1 MPNLAQDFLDYIN
14 DWHTYNQPYDDELD
28 AWLHEEYAKVIRKGK
43 NVDWRS
49 IYFSPSS
56 AGNSARELYVKAK
69 KKKRDNQRFKPHQR
83 RWMSLGTAVGD
94 WFQREILLAERHY
107 KKFSGKDPVFT
118 FGLVDGKPAFEDFV
132 FKQHKMSWGGE
143 EFSLMGTTDGIMI
156 DRRTGEK
163 IGLEIKSKQE
173 TPSKTSLSA
182 MKEADAKH
190 IKQCVSYG
198 EMYGIDRF
206 IVVYV
211 NTAKK
216 KWFADDTELEKTPDI
231 RAFEI
236 RITDE
241 MRQEVFGYF
250 VDIVRRVRE
259 NDPPKLDL
267 MEWRFNGYKRACAL
281 DLSSEEVSEL
291 ESEVMAL
298 ELSSLPVWKRK
309 ASKEAFEEILE
320 IRGEKR

>member
-14 DWHTYNQPYDDELD
+14 DWHTYNQPYDDDLD
-28 AWLHEEYAKVIRKGK
+28 VWLHEEYAKTIRKGK
-43 NVDWRS
+43 DVDWRS
-49 IYFSPSS
+49 VYFSPSS
-56 AGNSARELYVKAK
+56 AGNSARELYVKAR
-69 KKKRDNQRFKPHQR
+69 KKRRDQQRFKPHQR

-94 WFQREILLAERHY
+94 WFQRELLLAERHY
-107 KKFSGKDPVFT
+107 KKFSGKEPIFSI
-118 FGLVDGKPAFEDFV
+118 GLVNGQPAFEDFV
-132 FKQHKMSWGGE
+132 FKQHKMTWNGE
-143 EFSLMGTTDGIMI
+143 DFSLLGTTDGIMI

-163 IGLEIKSKQE
+163 VGLEIKSKQE

-182 MKEADAKH
+182 MKEADPKH
-190 IKQCVSYG
+190 VKQCVSYG

-206 IVVYV
+206 IIVYV

-241 MRQEVFGYF
+241 MREEVFGYF
-250 VDIVRRVRE
+250 ADIVRRVRK

-267 MEWRFNGYKRACAL
+267 EEWRFNGYKRACAL
-281 DLSSEEVSEL
+281 DLSEEELAEL
-291 ESEVMAL
+291 ETQVSAL
-298 ELSSLPVWKRK
+298 GISNLPQWKVRLCTEALDEIK
-309 ASKEAFEEILE
+309 A
-320 IRGEKR
+320 IRGSI

>member
-14 DWHTYNQPYDDELD
+14 DWHTYNEPYDDDLD
-28 AWLHEEYAKVIRKGK
+28 IWLHEEYAKVIRKGK
-43 NVDWRS
+43 DVDWRS

-69 KKKRDNQRFKPHQR
+69 KKRKDQQRFKPHQR

-94 WFQREILLAERHY
+94 WFQRELLLAERHY
-107 KKFSGKDPVFT
+107 KKLSGKEPVFSI
-118 FGLVDGKPAFEDFV
+118 GLVNGQPAFEDFV
-132 FKQHKMSWGGE
+132 FKQHKMTWKGE
-143 EFSLMGTTDGIMI
+143 EFSLLGTTDGIMI

-182 MKEADAKH
+182 MKEADPKH
-190 IKQCVSYG
+190 VKQCVSYG
-198 EMYGIDRF
+198 EMYGLDRF
-206 IVVYV
+206 IIVYI

-216 KWFADDTELEKTPDI
+216 KWFAPDDELEKTPDV

-236 RITDE
+236 KITED
-241 MRQEVFGYF
+241 MRNEVFDYF
-250 VDIVRRVRE
+250 ADIVRRVRE

-267 MEWRFNGYKRACAL
+267 EDWRFNRYKRACAL
-281 DLSSEEVSEL
+281 DLSEDEMSEL
-291 ESEVMAL
+291 ESEVVAL
-298 ELSSLPVWKRK
+298 ELSNLPQWKVRACTEALDEIK
-309 ASKEAFEEILE
+309 A
-320 IRGEKR
+320 IRGDS

>member
-14 DWHTYNQPYDDELD
+14 DWHTYNEPYDDDLD
-28 AWLHEEYAKVIRKGK
+28 IWLHEEYAKVIRKGK
-43 NVDWRS
+43 DVDWRS

-69 KKKRDNQRFKPHQR
+69 KKRKDQQRFKPHQR

-94 WFQREILLAERHY
+94 WFQRELLLAERHY
-107 KKFSGKDPVFT
+107 KKLSGKEPVFSI
-118 FGLVDGKPAFEDFV
+118 GIVNGQPAFEDFV
-132 FKQHKMSWGGE
+132 FKQHKMTWKGE
-143 EFSLMGTTDGIMI
+143 EFSLLGTTDGIMV

-182 MKEADAKH
+182 MKTADPKH
-190 IKQCVSYG
+190 VKQCVSYG
-198 EMYGIDRF
+198 EMYGLDRF
-206 IVVYV
+206 IIVYV

-216 KWFADDTELEKTPDI
+216 KWFAPDDELEKTPDV

-236 RITDE
+236 KITDD
-241 MRQEVFGYF
+241 MRSEVFDYF
-250 VDIVRRVRE
+250 ADIVRRVRE

-267 MEWRFNGYKRACAL
+267 EEWRFNGYKRACAL
-281 DLSSEEVSEL
+281 DLSEEELSEL
-291 ESEVMAL
+291 ESEVVAL
-298 ELSSLPVWKRK
+298 ELSNLPQWKVR
-309 ASKEAFEEILE
+309 ACTEALDEIKT
-320 IRGEKR
+320 IRG